1 MFIFGF
7 TYRTNTNI
15 LEMNLDVIQEMI
27 KVYLNDVESYDDK
40 NYDESKA
47 VLNDFLLYWREQ
59 WDDEDEIAY

>member
-1 MFIFGF
+1 
-7 TYRTNTNI
+7 
-15 LEMNLDVIQEMI
+15 MNLDVLQEMI